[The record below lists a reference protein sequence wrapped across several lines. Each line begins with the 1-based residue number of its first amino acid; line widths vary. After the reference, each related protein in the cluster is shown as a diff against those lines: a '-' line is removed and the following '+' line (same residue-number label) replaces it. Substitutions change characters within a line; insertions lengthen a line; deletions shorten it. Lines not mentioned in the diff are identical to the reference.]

1 MTKIAIIRAG
11 PSGLSTPCLL
21 KDQIEIT
28 FFETASGVGR
38 RMSTR
43 YVEPYFFDHG
53 AQYFTVRTQAFQ
65 EME

>member
-11 PSGLSTPCLL
+11 PSGLSTACLL
-21 KDQIEIT
+21 KDQLEIT

-43 YVEPYFFDHG
+43 YVEPYFF
-53 AQYFTVRTQAFQ
+53 
-65 EME
+65 